1 MKSSSSWLSSSGSID
16 HGRFAPGAVLND
28 RYRIIGRLGKGGM
41 GEVYRADDL
50 RLGQQVALKFLPGTL
65 GHDPIKLAQFH
76 AEVRLARQVAHP
88 NVCRVYDIDEAD
100 GAPFLSMEYVD
111 GEDLAS
117 LLRRIGRLPQDKG
130 LEVSRQLCAGL
141 AAAHARGVLHRDLKP
156 ANVMLDGEGTV
167 RLTDFGLAAVAGGGD
182 SSRAGTPAYMAPE
195 QLAGRETTVQS
206 DLFALGLVLY
216 EVFTGRRA
224 FDVTSIGEL
233 VGRHENMQLTR
244 PSELVPDLDP
254 LIERAILRC
263 LQHDPAARPASALS
277 VSAMLPG
284 GDPLT
289 AALAAGETPSPQMVA
304 AAGHAEGVS
313 VRSAVFAGVGVL
325 GLVVAAAWLSA
336 AYGLVDRIPVLKAPD
351 VLADR
356 AQEMLQVLGHAEM
369 NAASAHGF
377 YVDEDYLRYLRTS
390 GGAALRAHAYDTRP
404 SGLTF
409 YYRTSP
415 RALIPV
421 GPTNDVTWSNPPVDV
436 TGMTVVALD
445 PQGRL
450 RWYEAVPHEVEPAGP
465 AGTPSWSALFR
476 AAGLDE
482 SRLTPTLPSRT
493 PRTFADVRAAWT
505 GELPDRPGVPIR
517 VEAAAYHGQPVSFD
531 ILGPWS
537 RPTRE
542 QERQKMAGEMALSLM
557 VTVAVFLLI
566 AASAIVARR
575 HYRSGRSDRVG
586 ARRLAVAMGSTT
598 IAGWALAAS
607 HVPDAAQELNRFFA
621 EVGESLFVAALAW
634 TLYVALEPYG
644 RRLWPESLKGWTRL
658 VSGHVRDARVGRD
671 VLIGAAVGAGAH
683 VIAMLADPLTAMVT
697 HSAPVVSTPDTDFL
711 VSNRQVVGALLSV
724 VFTSVFNA
732 MWCIFLVVGLKT
744 LFRRMWLAIATTLAF
759 YLLLSVPQA
768 IWSSTAPIV
777 TAVTAIVS
785 VMLMIGSVIRFGLL
799 VGASAFF
806 FKFVLGATP
815 WSVTLTDWRSGPSF
829 LVLAVLTAI
838 VCAAAWAVAAP
849 PQERGVT
856 RQPA

>member
-1 MKSSSSWLSSSGSID
+1 LSSGSID
-16 HGRFAPGAVLND
+16 HGRFAPGAVLAD

-65 GHDPIKLAQFH
+65 ERDPVKLAQFH

-130 LEVSRQLCAGL
+130 LDVSRQLCAGL

-167 RLTDFGLAAVAGGGD
+167 RLTDFGLAAIAGAAD
-182 SSRAGTPAYMAPE
+182 SNRAGTPAYMAPE
-195 QLAGRETTVQS
+195 QLAGREVTVQS

-216 EVFTGRRA
+216 EIFTGRRA
-224 FDVTSIGEL
+224 FDVASIGEL
-233 VGRHENMQLTR
+233 VGRHESMQLTR
-244 PSELVPDLDP
+244 PGELVPDLDP

-263 LQHDPAARPASALS
+263 LQHDPANRPASALT

-289 AALAAGETPSPQMVA
+289 AALAAGETPSPQVVA
-304 AAGHAEGVS
+304 AAGHAVGLGV
-313 VRSAVFAGVGVL
+313 RAAVLSGIGAL
-325 GLVVAAAWLSA
+325 GLIAAAAWLSA
-336 AYGLVDRIPVLKAPD
+336 AYGLMDGIPVVKAPD

-356 AQEMLQVLGHAEM
+356 AQEMLQTFGHSEM

-377 YVDEDYLRYLRTS
+377 FVDDDYLQYLRTAA
-390 GGAALRAHAYDTRP
+390 GAAQRAHAHDTRP

-415 RALIPV
+415 RALIPI
-421 GPTNDVTWSNPPVDV
+421 GQTSDLTWWNPPVDV

-450 RWYEAVPHEVEPAGP
+450 RWFEAVPHEVEPQGP
-465 AGTPSWSALFR
+465 ASPPSWSPLFR

-482 SRLTPTLPSRT
+482 SRLTAATPSRT
-493 PRTFADVRAAWT
+493 PRSFADVRAAWA

-517 VEAAAYHGQPVSFD
+517 VEAAAFRGRPVSFT

-537 RPTRE
+537 RPTRD
-542 QERQKMAGEMALSLM
+542 QERQKMAGEMAVSLM
-557 VTVAVFLLI
+557 VTVTVFLLI
-566 AASAIVARR
+566 AASAVVARR

-586 ARRLAVAMGSTT
+586 ARRLAAAMGTTT
-598 IAGWALAAS
+598 IAGWVLAGT

-621 EVGESLFVAALAW
+621 EVGEALLVGALAW

-658 VSGHVRDARVGRD
+658 LSGHVRDARVGRD
-671 VLIGAAVGAGAH
+671 ILIGAAVGAAAH
-683 VIAMLADPLTAMVT
+683 LVAMLADPLSAMVT
-697 HSAPVVSTPDTDFL
+697 QQAPVVSGADTDFL
-711 VSNRQVVGALLSV
+711 VSSRHVVGGLLSV
-724 VFTSVFNA
+724 VFSSVFNA
-732 MWCIFLVVGLKT
+732 MWCIFLVVGLKV
-744 LFRRMWLAIATTLAF
+744 LLRRMWLAIAATLAF
-759 YLLLSVPQA
+759 YLLLSVPA
-768 IWSSTAPIV
+768 AVWSSTAPIV
-777 TAVTAIVS
+777 TAVTVVIS
-785 VMLMIGSVIRFGLL
+785 VVLMIGSVIQFGLL
-799 VGASAFF
+799 VGAAAFL
-806 FKFVLGATP
+806 FKFVLSATP
-815 WSVTLTDWRSGPSF
+815 WSVMFTDWRSGPSL
-829 LVLAVLTAI
+829 LVFAVLTAI
-838 VCAAAWAVAAP
+838 VCSAAWAAAGP
-849 PQERGVT
+849 AAERTV
-856 RQPA
+856 RYHPL